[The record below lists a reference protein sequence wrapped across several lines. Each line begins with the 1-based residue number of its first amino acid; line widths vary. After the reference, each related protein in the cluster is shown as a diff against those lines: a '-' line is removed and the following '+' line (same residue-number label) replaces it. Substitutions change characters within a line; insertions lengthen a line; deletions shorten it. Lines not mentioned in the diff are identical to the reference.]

1 MRWYHMGDIMLLRIL
16 HMTNVNSTM
25 PGSASMTS
33 RPKQPITITFS
44 SSMSLL
50 RSSRAKKKEALD
62 MGASVSWDKFIT
74 LLLVVD
80 LLACEDDVR
89 VGDAI
94 LVGKADVV
102 TAPTDLLCDA

>member
-1 MRWYHMGDIMLLRIL
+1 MGGIMLSRIL

-50 RSSRAKKKEALD
+50 SGEKEGSPSIGMGGFLLIGGACYHRS
-62 MGASVSWDKFIT
+62 T
-74 LLLVVD
+74 LSFYH
-80 LLACEDDVR
+80 
-89 VGDAI
+89 
-94 LVGKADVV
+94 
-102 TAPTDLLCDA
+102 